1 MTTTAIICEYNP
13 FHNGHKYQID
23 KAKAITN
30 CDAVL
35 CLQSGNFVQRGDFA
49 VYPKEVRAKA
59 AILNGADLILENPT
73 HFVLQSA
80 EGYASSAVY
89 ILSAL
94 GCVDF
99 LAFGAETDDLPL
111 LKNIAEFLCDEPV
124 SYKTALT
131 ENLKLGMSYPS
142 ARGAALNKC
151 LGKSAKDVISK
162 PNNLLAVEYLKA
174 LFKLN
179 SKITPILIPRTG
191 VEHHSNE
198 ANGVFASASQIRDIL
213 KNDSDLN
220 VWDFVPSST
229 AELYKDLSSFYD
241 SFSDKA
247 IHTALCLMSTEQIL
261 RCSDITEG
269 LENKIK
275 KQALSQKNL
284 KDTIEAV
291 KSKRYPLSRIRRAVL
306 CAYLGTDKVIIK
318 SNPPYAKIL
327 DFNQNGQAL
336 LNKCKKTAEI
346 TVAKNAS
353 AIKKDKYAM
362 DLWKKELEFDK
373 VYEILS
379 HSVDTI

>member
-23 KAKAITN
+23 KAKNITG
-30 CDAVL
+30 CDSVL

-49 VYPKEVRAKA
+49 IYPKEVRAKA

-80 EGYASSAVY
+80 EGYASSSVY
-89 ILSAL
+89 VLSAL

-111 LKNIAEFLCDEPV
+111 LKNIAEFLCEEPADF
-124 SYKTALT
+124 KIALT
-131 ENLKLGMSYPS
+131 ENLKLGISYPS
-142 ARGAALNKC
+142 ARGEALKQC
-151 LGKSAKDVISK
+151 LGESAKDVISK

-179 SKITPILIPRTG
+179 SKITPVLIPRTG
-191 VEHHSNE
+191 VDHHSNE

-213 KNDSDLN
+213 KNNSNLN
-220 VWDFVPSST
+220 VCDFVPHSA
-229 AELYKDLSSFYD
+229 AELYKNLSFFCD
-241 SFSDKA
+241 SFSEKA
-247 IHTALCLMSTEQIL
+247 IHTALCLMTAERIM

-275 KQALSQKNL
+275 KQALSQKSL
-284 KDTIEAV
+284 KDTIESI

-306 CAYLGTDKVIIK
+306 CAYLGTDKRIAK

-336 LNKCKKTAEI
+336 LNKCKKTSEI
-346 TVAKNAS
+346 TVAKNA
-353 AIKKDKYAM
+353 AVIKKDKYAM

-379 HSVDTI
+379 HSANMI